1 VPDNVWVTANYK
13 EDQIGLMRPGQPV
26 QIEIDAVDEQTC
38 RAYVDSI
45 QSGSGA
51 RFSLLPPENATANYV
66 KVVQRASIIS
76 PK

>member
-1 VPDNVWVTANYK
+1 
-13 EDQIGLMRPGQPV
+13 MRPGQPV
-26 QIEIDAVDEQTC
+26 QIEIDAVHGQTFH
-38 RAYVDSI
+38 AHVDSI

-51 RFSLLPPENATANYV
+51 RLSLLPPENATANYV